1 MDEDPCE
8 LPNSDSPLLLL
19 LHPDKELWSTPLA
32 MPCDGS
38 IQLSKSTWFTCPA
51 TYHSAIAAPFPWS
64 NICAPVIP
72 LSFLQSSWPPCTLCR
87 CAAVTR
93 STPNFRAS

>member
-19 LHPDKELWSTPLA
+19 LHPDKELWSTLLA

-38 IQLSKSTWFTCPA
+38 IQLSKSTWFTWPA
-51 TYHSAIAAPFPWS
+51 TYCSAIAAPFPWS

-72 LSFLQSSWPPCTLCR
+72 ISFLQSSWPTRTLCG
-87 CAAVTR
+87 CAAVTH
-93 STPNFRAS
+93 STSNFRAS

>member
-51 TYHSAIAAPFPWS
+51 TSFCHCCTFPLVQHLCTGDS
-64 NICAPVIP
+64 FIIP
-72 LSFLQSSWPPCTLCR
+72 AKLMATSHPMWMCCYNSFHFKLPCFL
-87 CAAVTR
+87 
-93 STPNFRAS
+93 